1 MAKARRAVAVAPRP
15 ATRPIFWA
23 FLVLSVILKTSISS
37 AAVDVASSGDPAALL
52 RLQ

>member
-1 MAKARRAVAVAPRP
+1 MANVRGAVAITPRP
-15 ATRPIFWA
+15 TTRPIFWA

-52 RLQ
+52 RMQ